1 MACLS
6 RLFLANPKIV
16 GLISIS
22 CAEFGAQRRATDM
35 GDETAKDA
43 LTRRGFLG
51 VSSATLAA
59 ASVLGAEKLAAQETA
74 GPKTI
79 SEKSR
84 SDPGPTNSVLDAQN
98 PSGNNPLP
106 TDAGGV
112 QTFKYPFSF
121 AHKRLQE
128 GGWSREVTQREL
140 AVSKSLAGVDMR
152 LTAGGGRE
160 LHWHTASEWAYMLYG
175 DARITCVDID
185 GKSFVTDVK
194 ENELWFFPPGIPH
207 SIQGLGPDGCEFM
220 LVFDDGNFSEYET
233 VLLTDW
239 MAHTPTDV
247 VAKNFGVSEKSLANM
262 PKKEKFIFQTAVP
275 GPLEDDR
282 RVAAG
287 KLGPSPIDFAFRT
300 MDMPPTRSNK
310 SGDVRIIDAKNFKV
324 TTTSAAIVT
333 VKPGGVR
340 ELHWHPNADEWQ
352 YFYAGKGRMTV
363 FTTGGR
369 ARTMD
374 FETGDVGYIQKTL
387 PHYIENTGTTDLK
400 FLEMFK
406 SPYYQ
411 DLALS
416 EWLSHTP
423 PELVAPHLN
432 LYKATLDAIPR
443 EETITMPD

>member
-1 MACLS
+1 
-6 RLFLANPKIV
+6 
-16 GLISIS
+16 
-22 CAEFGAQRRATDM
+22 
-35 GDETAKDA
+35 
-43 LTRRGFLG
+43 
-51 VSSATLAA
+51 
-59 ASVLGAEKLAAQETA
+59 
-74 GPKTI
+74 
-79 SEKSR
+79 
-84 SDPGPTNSVLDAQN
+84 
-98 PSGNNPLP
+98 
-106 TDAGGV
+106 
-112 QTFKYPFSF
+112 
-121 AHKRLQE
+121 
-128 GGWSREVTQREL
+128 
-140 AVSKSLAGVDMR
+140 
-152 LTAGGGRE
+152 
-160 LHWHTASEWAYMLYG
+160 
-175 DARITCVDID
+175 
-185 GKSFVTDVK
+185 
-194 ENELWFFPPGIPH
+194 
-207 SIQGLGPDGCEFM
+207 
-220 LVFDDGNFSEYET
+220 
-233 VLLTDW
+233 LTDW

-275 GPLEDDR
+275 GPLAEDKR
-282 RVAAG
+282 IAAG
-287 KLGPSPIDFAFRT
+287 TLGPSPIDFAFRT

-310 SGDVRIIDAKNFKV
+310 SGDVRIIDSKNFKV

-374 FETGDVGYIQKTL
+374 FESGDVGYIQKTL
-387 PHYIENTGTTDLK
+387 PHYIENTGATDLK

-423 PELVAPHLN
+423 PELVAAHLN
-432 LYKATLDAIPR
+432 LDKATLDAIPR

>member
-1 MACLS
+1 MH
-6 RLFLANPKIV
+6 
-16 GLISIS
+16 
-22 CAEFGAQRRATDM
+22 
-35 GDETAKDA
+35 DETEKDI

-51 VSSATLAA
+51 VSSAALAA
-59 ASVLGAEKLAAQETA
+59 AGVLSVDKLAAQQQ
-74 GPKTI
+74 
-79 SEKSR
+79 SDYKSKADR
-84 SDPGPTNSVLDAQN
+84 SASDPGPTNPAIDAAN
-98 PSGNNPLP
+98 PDSNTPLP

-121 AHKRLQE
+121 AHKRFQE

-140 AVSKSLAGVDMR
+140 AVSKTLAGVDMR
-152 LTAGGGRE
+152 LTAGGVRE
-160 LHWHTASEWAYMLYG
+160 LHWHTAAEWAFMLYG
-175 DARITCVDID
+175 TARITCVDSD

-207 SIQGLGPDGCEFM
+207 SIQGLAPDGCEFL

-239 MAHTPTDV
+239 MAHTPPDI
-247 VAKNFGVSEKSLANM
+247 VAKNFGVNQKALANM
-262 PKKEKFIFQTAVP
+262 PKKERFIFQADVP
-275 GPLEDDR
+275 GPLEEDR
-282 RVAAG
+282 RIAGG

-300 MDMPPTRSNK
+300 MQFPPTKRNK
-310 SGDVRIIDAKNFKV
+310 SGEVRIIDASNFKI

-363 FTTGGR
+363 FATGGR

-387 PHYIENTGTTDLK
+387 PHYVENTGNTDLK

-406 SPYYQ
+406 SSYYQ

-416 EWLSHTP
+416 EWLAHTP
-423 PELVAPHLN
+423 PELVAAHLQ
-432 LYKATLDAIPR
+432 LDKATLDALPR
-443 EETITMPD
+443 EKPVIMPE

>member
-1 MACLS
+1 MP
-6 RLFLANPKIV
+6 N
-16 GLISIS
+16 
-22 CAEFGAQRRATDM
+22 
-35 GDETAKDA
+35 ETEKDV

-51 VSSATLAA
+51 VGSAALAA
-59 ASVLGAEKLAAQETA
+59 AGIPYVENLSAQESA
-74 GPKTI
+74 YQAV
-79 SEKSR
+79 SERSK
-84 SDPGPTNSVLDAQN
+84 SDPGPTNPGIDAAN
-98 PSGNNPLP
+98 PDSNNPPP

-140 AVSKSLAGVDMR
+140 AISKTLAGVDMR
-152 LTAGGGRE
+152 LTAGGVRE
-160 LHWHTASEWAYMLYG
+160 LHWHTAAEWAIMLYG
-175 DARITCVDID
+175 TARITCID
-185 GKSFVTDVK
+185 AEGKSFVTDVGD
-194 ENELWFFPPGIPH
+194 NDLWFFPPGIPH
-207 SIQGLGPDGCEFM
+207 SIQGLGPDGCEFL

-239 MAHTPTDV
+239 MAHTPPEI
-247 VAKNFGVSEKSLANM
+247 VAKNFGVSQKALANL
-262 PKKEKFIFQTAVP
+262 PKKEKFIFQAAVP

-282 RVAAG
+282 RAAAG

-300 MDMPPTRSNK
+300 NK
-310 SGDVRIIDAKNFKV
+310 APATMSGKNGEVRIIDSKNFKIS
-324 TTTSAAIVT
+324 TTSAAIVT
-333 VKPGGVR
+333 VKPGCLR

-363 FTTGGR
+363 FATGGR

-387 PHYIENTGTTDLK
+387 PHYVENTGTTDLK

-406 SPYYQ
+406 ASVYQ

-423 PELVAPHLN
+423 PELVAAHLN
-432 LYKATLDAIPR
+432 LDKATLDAIPR
-443 EETITMPD
+443 NEPLIMPGS